1 MTSLQYTTD
10 PAPAGDIIV
19 RPTHYS
25 SAVELPGGIIKVS
38 GQGSCDANGNLND
51 VATAEAAQVA
61 RAFEVSSFPQF
72 PLQPP
77 AQSP

>member
-25 SAVELPGGIIKVS
+25 SAVKLPGGIIKVS
-38 GQGSCDANGNLND
+38 GQGSCYANGNLND

-61 RAFEVSSFPQF
+61 RAFE
-72 PLQPP
+72 
-77 AQSP
+77 